1 MSKANQIDLK
11 DLPLEVRIT
20 TDEATNTLTIQDT
33 GVGMNGDEMKLNL
46 GTIARSGPFAL
57 VLGGASCLQIK
68 AASFFAGSKLFK
80 EMNAQGD
87 PDIIGQ
93 FGA

>member
-33 GVGMNGDEMKLNL
+33 GVGMNGDEMKLTFDNL
-46 GTIARSGPFAL
+46 AETEKNLLPLLR
-57 VLGGASCLQIK
+57 
-68 AASFFAGSKLFK
+68 AGS
-80 EMNAQGD
+80 
-87 PDIIGQ
+87 
-93 FGA
+93 